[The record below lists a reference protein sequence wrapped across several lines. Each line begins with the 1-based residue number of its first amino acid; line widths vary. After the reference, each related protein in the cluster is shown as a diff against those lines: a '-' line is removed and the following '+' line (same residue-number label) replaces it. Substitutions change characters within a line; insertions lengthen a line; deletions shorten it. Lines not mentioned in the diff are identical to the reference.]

1 MDKKEFIRQLH
12 QMLSDLPE
20 EERREAVSYYE
31 EYLEDAGPEQEAQTL
46 AELGSPEQVAATIR
60 ENLYTDPVQNGVY
73 TETGYHDRAEQGGK
87 LELDHFTQ
95 IVPQQTIGNV
105 EDTEDDTEKTSED
118 NRNYQTKSTA
128 GRQEGGYFSQE
139 NTGSSRDR
147 GDTNQEADRIK
158 AAGNRAGGKQASW
171 QKKKE
176 GMSKETK
183 ALLIVLALLFSIPLA
198 AIALSVIAVI
208 VGVMIT
214 VFGVTISFIAI
225 TGACLLTGVVLV
237 VVGIANI
244 FSASPAGILL
254 CGLGFL
260 FFGAGMLFLI
270 ATVFVCKTLLP
281 ILAKGFVSLCR
292 LPFQKGENMA

>member
-1 MDKKEFIRQLH
+1 
-12 QMLSDLPE
+12 
-20 EERREAVSYYE
+20 
-31 EYLEDAGPEQEAQTL
+31 
-46 AELGSPEQVAATIR
+46 
-60 ENLYTDPVQNGVY
+60 
-73 TETGYHDRAEQGGK
+73 
-87 LELDHFTQ
+87 
-95 IVPQQTIGNV
+95 
-105 EDTEDDTEKTSED
+105 
-118 NRNYQTKSTA
+118 
-128 GRQEGGYFSQE
+128 
-139 NTGSSRDR
+139 
-147 GDTNQEADRIK
+147 
-158 AAGNRAGGKQASW
+158 
-171 QKKKE
+171 
-176 GMSKETK
+176 
-183 ALLIVLALLFSIPLA
+183 
-198 AIALSVIAVI
+198 
-208 VGVMIT
+208 MIT